1 MLRLRM
7 SWNRRIAMTKETSNA
22 DKCIGMVF
30 AMTWSFTCFAF
41 SAVEESSLKGLYLLF
56 FAVFGAIILPVVFLW
71 PRSERTSGSRSSGV
85 LKLNL
90 SKGERCSVFKVALS
104 SSLAVLFVYMFVW
117 VYMKG
122 RIAGLVLIICSIIAL
137 ACCLIRVSLPS
148 VKCEPSGDERLIDRM
163 STCRRKMG
171 RSSCTP
177 EFLLFKKRRWLIYL
191 VLMGVV
197 TRIVVMCVLHGVP
210 SFCPNC
216 ILYWGKH
223 NFNGSGMHLPE
234 YALFML

>member
-1 MLRLRM
+1 
-7 SWNRRIAMTKETSNA
+7 MTKETSNA

-30 AMTWSFTCFAF
+30 AMTISFTCFAF
-41 SAVEESSLKGLYLLF
+41 SVVEESTLKGLYFLF

-71 PRSERTSGSRSSGV
+71 PRSERTSGSRSSGL

-171 RSSCTP
+171 RISCTS
-177 EFLLFKKRRWLIYL
+177 EFLLFKKRRWLFYL

-197 TRIVVMCVLHGVP
+197 ARIIVMCILYGFP
-210 SFCPNC
+210 SFCPTTL
-216 ILYWGKH
+216 IL
-223 NFNGSGMHLPE
+223 PTT
-234 YALFML
+234 